1 MTLKTNLDDVRKTSN
16 QLHQLNYGM
25 RIIIVLLTLKLS
37 RGDFYLGRICLF
49 GTSLITLQREHS
61 FQDFRRKMG
70 AQLAKLAKRKEKGS
84 GNHKEQAKRQIQADR
99 QSSVEN
105 ARRNGKERLKR
116 KTLKELQRECPPG
129 FRKFELEVG
138 WQSIDEE
145 IALQLWEDVFKP
157 LYTFH

>member
-1 MTLKTNLDDVRKTSN
+1 
-16 QLHQLNYGM
+16 
-25 RIIIVLLTLKLS
+25 
-37 RGDFYLGRICLF
+37 
-49 GTSLITLQREHS
+49 
-61 FQDFRRKMG
+61 MG
-70 AQLAKLAKRKEKGS
+70 AQLAKLAKRKENGS
-84 GNHKEQAKRQIQADR
+84 GNHKEQAKRQIQEDR

-105 ARRNGKERLKR
+105 ARSYGKERLKR
-116 KTLKELQRECPPG
+116 KTLKELQRKCPPG

>member
-1 MTLKTNLDDVRKTSN
+1 
-16 QLHQLNYGM
+16 
-25 RIIIVLLTLKLS
+25 
-37 RGDFYLGRICLF
+37 
-49 GTSLITLQREHS
+49 
-61 FQDFRRKMG
+61 MG

-84 GNHKEQAKRQIQADR
+84 SNHKEQAKRQIQEDR

-105 ARRNGKERLKR
+105 ARRSGKERLKR
-116 KTLKELQRECPPG
+116 KTLKELQKECPPG